1 MESNQE
7 SGEGYSDIL
16 VEVPE
21 SRTGVVI
28 EMKYAQGG
36 LLDTACAE
44 ALQQIEE
51 RQYTAKLESDGMKN
65 IVRYGIA
72 CYKKH
77 CRVMKEQK

>member
-1 MESNQE
+1 MKSNQE

-28 EMKYAQGG
+28 EMKYAQEG

-44 ALQQIEE
+44 ASRRDSI
-51 RQYTAKLESDGMKN
+51 RRSWKATG
-65 IVRYGIA
+65 
-72 CYKKH
+72 
-77 CRVMKEQK
+77 

>member
-1 MESNQE
+1 MKSNQE

-28 EMKYAQGG
+28 EMKYAQEG

-51 RQYTAKLESDGMKN
+51 RQYTAKLERTG
-65 IVRYGIA
+65 
-72 CYKKH
+72 
-77 CRVMKEQK
+77 

>member
-1 MESNQE
+1 
-7 SGEGYSDIL
+7 
-16 VEVPE
+16 
-21 SRTGVVI
+21 
-28 EMKYAQGG
+28 MKYAQGG